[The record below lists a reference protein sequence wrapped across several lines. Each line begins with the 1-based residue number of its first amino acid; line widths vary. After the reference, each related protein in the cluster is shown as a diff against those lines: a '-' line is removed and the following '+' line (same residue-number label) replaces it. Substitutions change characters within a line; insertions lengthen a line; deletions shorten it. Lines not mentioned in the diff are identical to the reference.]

1 MHNISSQVFLII
13 LDGWGWSPIPHGNLL
28 AETATPNLDTL
39 LALGNWT
46 MLKTAS
52 LEVGLPWGSV
62 GDSELGHY
70 NMGTGRVMLRRD
82 NDGHEDF
89 IQLTERAM
97 AITETPYYKLSLGVP
112 LRGMADRP
120 TISLGT
126 ILAGYGLT
134 QAKIAVTEKL
144 SLLTHAMNGYPSLP
158 LPGEM
163 SFVLRQEDRLG
174 DNLAAQKELMAQAL
188 IVINLSAADI
198 AAHRGDLAAVRQAI
212 TLIDHQLQDI
222 FELAR
227 AKQAVIYLAADHG
240 NIEQMLTEHDQI
252 LPGHTTAPVVFA
264 RIDARR
270 RQAAIHWASH
280 EQRKAEIALSTPSGL
295 LADVGPTILEEFGLP
310 TPNSMVGLSLRRTLI
325 GRE

>member
-126 ILAGYGLT
+126 ILLAAG
-134 QAKIAVTEKL
+134 KL
-144 SLLTHAMNGYPSLP
+144 KLRGRTITSTRHEWLLIC

-163 SFVLRQEDRLG
+163 SLYRQ
-174 DNLAAQKELMAQAL
+174 K
-188 IVINLSAADI
+188 
-198 AAHRGDLAAVRQAI
+198 
-212 TLIDHQLQDI
+212 
-222 FELAR
+222 
-227 AKQAVIYLAADHG
+227 
-240 NIEQMLTEHDQI
+240 
-252 LPGHTTAPVVFA
+252 
-264 RIDARR
+264 
-270 RQAAIHWASH
+270 
-280 EQRKAEIALSTPSGL
+280 
-295 LADVGPTILEEFGLP
+295 
-310 TPNSMVGLSLRRTLI
+310 I
-325 GRE
+325 GR